1 MSILSMAT
9 YNAVKMISIL
19 KKVHETVASKLYS
32 ENLSTI
38 RHASNYIEARDD
50 FAVLINNKLRK
61 SIRYALDDD
70 IVHISSLYVLDENI
84 TEENRR
90 DFRSLDDEKELLPT
104 WCKKKGYL
112 MYSTIYSNVDDV
124 VLLTISLIPLHILN

>member
-1 MSILSMAT
+1 MAT

-19 KKVHETVASKLYS
+19 KKVHETVASTLYS

-38 RHASNYIEARDD
+38 RHASGYIEARNE
-50 FAVLINNKLRK
+50 FAVVVNNKLRK
-61 SIRYALDDD
+61 AIRYAMDDD
-70 IVHISSLYVLDENI
+70 IVNISALYVLDENL

-90 DFRSLDDEKELLPT
+90 DFRSLDDETELLPT